1 VSVATPTPAASAPS
15 SARPGPLPP
24 GPGPRALNTYRL
36 LTRPFEWFPRW
47 AARYGDPF
55 TVRAMNGDVVTTGSP
70 EGIRQLLTAPAEL
83 FDVFAVEALSPLVGR
98 GSLLLSA
105 GAPHRRARKLL
116 SPPFAGA
123 AMRAHGPAMAAA
135 TRAQLARLGPGARV
149 NGLELGRS
157 ISLGVIV
164 RVIFGVQEPERI
176 AAFERAVGDLVD
188 HLPAAALFFRGLQR
202 WWNPGWQRF
211 RRRSAALDALLREQL
226 ERARRDPAADGSIL
240 GQLLAARDEEGRP
253 LDDAEVRDQLLTLLF
268 AGHET
273 TAIALAWALHWIHAT
288 PGVLDR
294 LRADL
299 APLGADPDPD
309 ACARLPYLEA
319 VILEALRVY
328 PIVTE
333 PLRTL
338 RAPFELLGHVLP
350 AGAAVAPSALLAH
363 WREETYPEPRAFRP
377 ERFLERRFS
386 AYEFLPFGGGHRRC
400 IGAAFA
406 TYELSIILALV
417 LGARDLELLDPATP
431 RPARRNVLMV
441 PGGGV
446 PLRVLRERR

>member
-1 VSVATPTPAASAPS
+1 MSIATPSAPS
-15 SARPGPLPP
+15 TDARPAALPP

-70 EGIRQLLTAPAEL
+70 EGIRQILTAPAEL

-105 GAPHRRARKLL
+105 GAPHRRGRKLL

-123 AMRAHGPAMAAA
+123 AMRGHGPAMVAA
-135 TRAQLARLGPGARV
+135 TRARLESLGPGAQV
-149 NGLELGRS
+149 TGVELGRS

-164 RVIFGVQEPERI
+164 RVIFGVQEPALI
-176 AAFERAVGDLVD
+176 ATFERAVSDLVD

-202 WWNPGWQRF
+202 RWNPTWTRF
-211 RRRSAALDALLREQL
+211 LRRSTALDRLLREHL
-226 ERARRDPAADGSIL
+226 ARARRDPVADPSIL
-240 GQLLAARDEEGRP
+240 GQLLAARDEEGKP
-253 LDDAEVRDQLLTLLF
+253 LDDTEVRDQLLTLLF

-294 LRADL
+294 LRDEL
-299 APLGADPDPD
+299 ATLGPEPDPD
-309 ACARLPYLEA
+309 ACAKLPYLEA
-319 VILEALRVY
+319 VVLEALRVY

-338 RAPFELLGHVLP
+338 RGPFELLGHRLP
-350 AGAAVAPSALLAH
+350 AGAAVAPSTLLAH
-363 WREETYPEPRAFRP
+363 WREETYPEPLRFRP

-406 TYELSIILALV
+406 TYELSIILATV
-417 LGARDLELLDPATP
+417 LGARDLELRSPATP
-431 RPARRNVLMV
+431 RPVRRNILMA
-441 PGGGV
+441 PGGDV
-446 PLRVLRERR
+446 PLRVVRSREPRV